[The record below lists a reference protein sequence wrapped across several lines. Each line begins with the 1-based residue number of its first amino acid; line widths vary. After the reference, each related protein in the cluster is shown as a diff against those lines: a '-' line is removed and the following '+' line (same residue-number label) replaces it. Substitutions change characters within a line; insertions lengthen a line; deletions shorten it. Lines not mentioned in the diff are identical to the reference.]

1 MTTSQSQKRSC
12 CRNGH
17 S

>member
-12 CRNGH
+12 WRNGH